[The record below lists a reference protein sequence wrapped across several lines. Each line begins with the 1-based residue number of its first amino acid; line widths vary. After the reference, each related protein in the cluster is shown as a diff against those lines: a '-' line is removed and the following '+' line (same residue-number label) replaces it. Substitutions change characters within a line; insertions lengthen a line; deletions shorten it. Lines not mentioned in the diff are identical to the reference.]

1 MYTGN
6 IIVNIISRKSCTVK
20 TTLWSVSF
28 CPAELKEDNLAMN
41 DGEMVDDDDEEEEEE
56 EVSCRH
62 ITVHPD
68 QLLTTAIIDGLTPC
82 TQYII
87 RYSDILY
94 ISSQL
99 TEER

>member
-1 MYTGN
+1 M
-6 IIVNIISRKSCTVK
+6 K

-28 CPAELKEDNLAMN
+28 CPAELK
-41 DGEMVDDDDEEEEEE
+41 DGEMVDDENDDGDGDEEG
-56 EVSCRH
+56 SCRH

-87 RYSDILY
+87 RYLLLLSI
-94 ISSQL
+94 
-99 TEER
+99 